1 MGDEQAKL
9 IFAPGVGFA
18 QYCMA
23 SIVSDGAGNLYY
35 TNDSGYLFK
44 VAAQE
49 GEATEPVMP
58 TDPKPVPDV
67 EPGQGSAAGSGGD
80 NNGSQL
86 GGYVAPAAT
95 PIDDADGVNAGKAEG
110 SDDVATPRSA
120 AGGEEGIMPISM
132 DDGADQPVKGG
143 TPLPFVLLG
152 VGGLGLAGAAA
163 WLIGAKRRN
172 FGR

>member
-1 MGDEQAKL
+1 
-9 IFAPGVGFA
+9 
-18 QYCMA
+18 MA

-44 VAAQE
+44 IAAQE
-49 GEATEPVMP
+49 GEATEPVTP
-58 TDPKPVPDV
+58 ADPKPVPGGQ
-67 EPGQGSAAGSGGD
+67 PGGGNGGASGNDGD

-95 PIDDADGVNAGKAEG
+95 PIDDAQTDASKEG
-110 SDDVATPRSA
+110 ESDDAATARSA
-120 AGGEEGIMPISM
+120 AGGEEDIMLISM

-143 TPLPFVLLG
+143 TSLPFVLLS

-163 WLIGAKRRN
+163 WMIGARRRN